1 MSDLDLIHRLTRMG
15 LIDPEDHDIVARLL
29 VEARDVR
36 IGRLDEDGLYSV
48 TQAMG
53 RGVDRIAAAGA
64 EVVIGELA
72 KLPPE
77 EREAAL
83 SEWIAVAVTTGRE
96 AFGVLYARRLERI
109 VRRRLAAAHDSV
121 SDITVAFVDL
131 RGSTA
136 FMLERTSAEIA
147 ELSDLLYEA
156 GTEAATVHDVSAGK
170 FLGDGVLLLTA
181 HGGNVLD
188 AALLTIRLLGERTPL
203 RAGGGM
209 ARGEV
214 IRRGGDWFGTPVN
227 LAARLAEQASP
238 GELLVDADAVPPQTE
253 PDQWRALIPRGLA
266 TARRVGVLAA
276 S

>member
-1 MSDLDLIHRLTRMG
+1 MG